1 MINFSSANVFKH
13 SPTSTIQ
20 QTNLYCA
27 SMEGF
32 LILVL
37 LVVAFYCY
45 QFYNKYN
52 NEKKLREDLASEN
65 RKLLADSALLEAEHL
80 KFQLQPHT
88 LNNIL
93 AHLKLTANK
102 LNKGLASLSETL
114 EYILYKGNNHLVTV
128 DEEMTFIQEYLRLN
142 ELFISEL
149 DSIKEDYSQV
159 NKNSKYFSSPCI
171 PHLITAYFIENAFK
185 HGNITEKESL
195 KISLKLTD
203 NEFQLTVIN
212 KIKNKPQTAN
222 GGLGLNNMK
231 KRLELLVANKY
242 DIKNNITEDVFHSTL
257 TIQF

>member
-1 MINFSSANVFKH
+1 
-13 SPTSTIQ
+13 
-20 QTNLYCA
+20 
-27 SMEGF
+27 ME
-32 LILVL
+32 
-37 LVVAFYCY
+37 
-45 QFYNKYN
+45 N
-52 NEKKLREDLASEN
+52 NEDLVFIIIVFIAFSIWLYTKLKKEQKTRQKLADEY
-65 RKLLADSALLEAEHL
+65 RKLLVDNALLESEHL

-93 AHLKLTANK
+93 AHLKLTTNK

-128 DEEMTFIQEYLRLN
+128 DEELRFIQEYLRLN
-142 ELFISEL
+142 ELFISEI
-149 DSIKEDYSQV
+149 DAIKEDYSQV

-185 HGNITEKESL
+185 HGDITQKESL

-203 NEFQLTVIN
+203 KEFQLTVIN
-212 KIKNKPQTAN
+212 KMKEKPTTAK
-222 GGLGLNNMK
+222 GGLGLTNMK

>member
-1 MINFSSANVFKH
+1 MTLQKEDIDYLIF
-13 SPTSTIQ
+13 
-20 QTNLYCA
+20 
-27 SMEGF
+27 
-32 LILVL
+32 ILVGL
-37 LVVAFYCY
+37 TVLCIWLYI
-45 QFYNKYN
+45 KL
-52 NEKKLREDLASEN
+52 KKEQKQRDKISKEN
-65 RKLLADSALLEAEHL
+65 VKLQADNALLEAEHL

-114 EYILYKGNNHLVTV
+114 EYILYKGNNHLVSI
-128 DEEMTFIQEYLRLN
+128 DEEMIFIQEYLRLN

-149 DSIKEDYSQV
+149 DAIKEDYSQV
-159 NKNSKYFSSPCI
+159 NKNSKHFSTPCI

-185 HGNITEKESL
+185 HGSINEKESL

-203 NEFQLTVIN
+203 KEFELTVIN
-212 KIKNKPQTAN
+212 KMKQKPTTAK

-242 DIKNNITEDVFHSTL
+242 DIKNNITENEFHSTL
-257 TIQF
+257 IIQF

>member
-1 MINFSSANVFKH
+1 MQDRNV
-13 SPTSTIQ
+13 SILTYLII
-20 QTNLYCA
+20 
-27 SMEGF
+27 GF
-32 LILVL
+32 AGLCIWLFIKL
-37 LVVAFYCY
+37 T
-45 QFYNKYN
+45 K
-52 NEKKLREDLASEN
+52 EKKQLKRLIKEN
-65 RKLLADSALLEAEHL
+65 SRLIADNALFEAEHL

-114 EYILYKGNNHLVTV
+114 EYILYKGSSHLVTV
-128 DEEMTFIQEYLRLN
+128 DEEIKFIQEYIRLN

-149 DSIKEDYSQV
+149 DAIKEDYSQV
-159 NKNSKYFSSPCI
+159 KEHSKHFSTPCI

-185 HGNITEKESL
+185 HGSINEKDSL

-203 NEFQLTVIN
+203 YEFKLTVVN
-212 KIKNKPQTAN
+212 KMKQKPTTAK

-231 KRLELLVANKY
+231 KRLELLAGNKY
-242 DIKNNITEDVFHSTL
+242 DIKNYITENEFHSTL

>member
-1 MINFSSANVFKH
+1 MENNFELLII
-13 SPTSTIQ
+13 P
-20 QTNLYCA
+20 L
-27 SMEGF
+27 
-32 LILVL
+32 LILAGVCIWLYIKLNKGKKRLEVL
-37 LVVAFYCY
+37 S
-45 QFYNKYN
+45 K
-52 NEKKLREDLASEN
+52 EN
-65 RKLLADSALLEAEHL
+65 SRLIADNALLEADDL

-128 DEEMTFIQEYLRLN
+128 EDELNFIQEYLRLN
-142 ELFISEL
+142 ELFISEI
-149 DSIKEDYSQV
+149 DAIKEDYSQV

-185 HGNITEKESL
+185 HGDITKKEAL
-195 KISLKLTD
+195 KINLKLTD
-203 NEFQLTVIN
+203 KVFELTVIN
-212 KIKNKPQTAN
+212 NVKETPTNAK
-222 GGLGLNNMK
+222 GGLGLTNMS

-242 DIKNNITEDVFHSTL
+242 DIKNNINENEFHSTL